1 MIMRYVRKAFIAAL
15 VLGLHTTN
23 AVAQVKG
30 DDLSLARIITTA
42 GSGSGATYGIAAQVA
57 DFTAR
62 NQCRANGGFPIGPT
76 AFFVIRQPTPPSNAG
91 PWIVRGTV
99 NCQIP

>member
-1 MIMRYVRKAFIAAL
+1 MIMRYVRKTFMAAL
-15 VLGLHTTN
+15 MLGLLTTN
-23 AVAQVKG
+23 AVAQIEG
-30 DDLSLARIITTA
+30 GDLSLARIITTV

-62 NQCRANGGFPIGPT
+62 NQCRANGGVPVGPT
-76 AFFVIRQPTPPSNAG
+76 AFFVIRRPTPPSNTG

>member
-1 MIMRYVRKAFIAAL
+1 MSYVLKASMAAL
-15 VLGLHTTN
+15 TLGLLTTN
-23 AVAQVKG
+23 AVAQIEG
-30 DDLSLARIITTA
+30 DDLSLARIITTV

-62 NQCRANGGFPIGPT
+62 NQCRANSGFPIGST
-76 AFFVIRQPTPPSNAG
+76 AFFVIRQPMPPSNAG

>member
-1 MIMRYVRKAFIAAL
+1 MRNALKASATAL
-15 VLGLHTTN
+15 ILGLANTD
-23 AVAQVKG
+23 AVAQIEG
-30 DDLSLARIITTA
+30 DDLSLARIITTV

-62 NQCRANGGFPIGPT
+62 NQCRANAGLPLGST